1 MGNPHSAGSTKDTEN
16 QWRVLKSF
24 ELLVLTPFAFRWPW
38 ATLKFWKSRRRS
50 QRWVQ
55 YSGYY
60 VMIIVKVRVCDFNQY
75 ERLRILDWQWTWDI
89 VFPCPCRKAKKIWQ
103 KRIQNSRIGK
113 TMWTL
118 WGGPEEA
125 DLAKTASSFPVA
137 CIWQTRVKGAT
148 GHWAICVRGSIL
160 DNSHLNI

>member
-1 MGNPHSAGSTKDTEN
+1 MKNVEIFWITSAY
-16 QWRVLKSF
+16 
-24 ELLVLTPFAFRWPW
+24 PFAFRWPW

-50 QRWVQ
+50 QRWVR

-60 VMIIVKVRVCDFNQY
+60 VMIIVKVRVCDFNQWK
-75 ERLRILDWQWTWDI
+75 IKDI
-89 VFPCPCRKAKKIWQ
+89 WLAVDVRHSFSLHAEMQTKIWQ

-118 WGGPEEA
+118 WGGSEEA
-125 DLAKTASSFPVA
+125 DLAKTASSSPVA

-160 DNSHLNI
+160 NKSP